1 MVIIFERCKKER
13 LGFFPFQIWIRVV
26 YKPKKIL
33 METHGEMEEYMRE
46 GEDNEGRG
54 GGRRSAQAKEEDKGK
69 EGLR

>member
-1 MVIIFERCKKER
+1 M
-13 LGFFPFQIWIRVV
+13 V